1 MSPSEPIK
9 EDIIQEQI
17 LLAAKQL
24 FQVLGFRKVTMD
36 DVAKAIGK
44 GRSSLYYYYKSK
56 EEILEA
62 VIDIEIKEMLTA
74 MTKAIS
80 KATTAEQ
87 KIHLFCLTK
96 LQILRERR
104 TFYNAIE
111 NSMDADEMS
120 NYNKAKQDI
129 HKRLMKQEGTIL
141 NEVLVEGVIK
151 GELRTMTKKEQDNII
166 YILLSTLR
174 GLKREMVF
182 DDDFSR
188 VEETVDTLT
197 NMVVHGLK
205 R

>member
-24 FQVLGFRKVTMD
+24 FQVHGFRKVTMD

-62 VIDIEIKEMLTA
+62 VIDIEIKDMLTA
-74 MTKAIS
+74 MTKAVD
-80 KATTAEQ
+80 KADTTEQ
-87 KIHLFCLTK
+87 KIHAFFLTK

-104 TFYNAIE
+104 AFYNTIE
-111 NSMDADEMS
+111 ISMDADEMS
-120 NYNKAKQDI
+120 NYNKTKQDI
-129 HKRLMKQEGTIL
+129 HRRLMKLEGAIL
-141 NEVLVEGVIK
+141 NEVIVNGVIK
-151 GELRTMTKKEQDNII
+151 GELRTISKKEQDAII
-166 YILLSTLR
+166 FVLLSALR
-174 GLKREMVF
+174 GLKREMAL
-182 DDDFSR
+182 DDDFSG
-188 VEETVDTLT
+188 VEVAVDSLT
-197 NMVVHGLK
+197 NMVIYGLK